1 MTNEEATTLA
11 EQHYKA
17 FPEMG
22 TRMSDVLALLY
33 DNDALTDE
41 DRDHL
46 AEELEEAAM
55 DEVCPPGTAVYNDP
69 STWDRE
75 PAAERTNP

>member
-11 EQHYKA
+11 EQYFEAYPKPGRHMEYI
-17 FPEMG
+17 
-22 TRMSDVLALLY
+22 LCLLH

-46 AEELEEAAM
+46 AEELEEAEGAEEECM
-55 DEVCPPGTAVYNDP
+55 EVEDVDEA
-69 STWDRE
+69 E
-75 PAAERTNP
+75 P